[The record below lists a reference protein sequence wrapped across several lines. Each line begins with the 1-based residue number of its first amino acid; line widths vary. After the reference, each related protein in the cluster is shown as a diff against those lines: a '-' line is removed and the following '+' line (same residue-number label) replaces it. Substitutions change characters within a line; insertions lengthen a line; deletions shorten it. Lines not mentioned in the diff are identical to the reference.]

1 MSVEAL
7 GNASHLGVA
16 VPIEFLIGGHYH
28 KKKSE
33 FLGLMD
39 GKCDNRVRYL
49 QVAQHLVDLWHTQS
63 IDVLGEQLKIVIGEE
78 TLTTK
83 IGVFLCNLK
92 RILQ

>member
-1 MSVEAL
+1 MEAL
-7 GNASHLGVA
+7 GNAGHLGMA
-16 VPIEFLIGGHYH
+16 VPIEFFIGRHYH

-39 GKCDNRVRYL
+39 RKSHNRMRYL

-63 IDVLGEQLKIVIGEE
+63 VDLLGKQLKIIVAEE
-78 TLTTK
+78 TLAPE

-92 RILQ
+92 GSLQ